1 MSVKFFDLKDYF
13 TTNFTLI
20 NNFNWNLSDLDNMIW
35 WEREIYIKLLIDYQ
49 DQKKQEQ
56 MNNRFD
62 MGGMNL

>member
-20 NNFNWNLSDLDNMIW
+20 NNFNWNLTDLDNMIW

-62 MGGMNL
+62 MGGINL

>member
-1 MSVKFFDLKDYF
+1 LSVKFFDLKDYF

-20 NNFNWNLSDLDNMIW
+20 NNFNWNLTDLDNMIW

>member
-1 MSVKFFDLKDYF
+1 LSVKFFDLKDYF

-20 NNFNWNLSDLDNMIW
+20 NNFNWNLTDLNNMIW

-56 MNNRFD
+56 MNTRFD

>member
-62 MGGMNL
+62 MGGINL